1 MSWFSRFR
9 AQAPSFKEGS
19 ESRQALKESTFLFL
33 ALCGVD
39 NYGVGIQKCS
49 GPSMLPTLPITDEF
63 VFLSIFPYVFLG
75 QDYKVGD
82 VVISKSKEG
91 PETEHKVCKRVRAVA
106 GDVVKY
112 HYKGVKRIQK
122 IPEHHVWLQGDNSE
136 NSLDSR
142 YYGPVP
148 VSLIRGRVFWKISN
162 GLPFHC
168 VHIDTPTGLNRPFLA
183 SSDPDL
189 KLVTADSKDRVAPKE
204 WYAASGFGGEAIALA
219 EGKDNRADSASN
231 GSSGIPN
238 RSVSSASASSNRA
251 SSNRTSSGSAS
262 SSNASSGSASHGSAS
277 SP

>member
-1 MSWFSRFR
+1 LY
-9 AQAPSFKEGS
+9 AAI
-19 ESRQALKESTFLFL
+19 T
-33 ALCGVD
+33 GVT
-39 NYGVGIQKCS
+39 NYGVSVTKCI
-49 GPSMLPTLPITDEF
+49 GPSMLPTLDPAGEWAL
-63 VFLSIFPYVFLG
+63 LSIFPYAFLG

-82 VVISKSKEG
+82 VVVSMSVEE
-91 PETEHKVCKRVRAVA
+91 PETGRRVCKRVRAVA
-106 GDVVKY
+106 GDVIKY
-112 HYKGVKRIQK
+112 RHKGKGLYNGVERTLKVPDQ
-122 IPEHHVWLQGDNSE
+122 HVWLQGDNSE